1 MNKIVI
7 ITSYLDTPFA
17 IENCVNSNDYVI
29 CTDGGYDV
37 ALRHKLVPDLLMGD
51 FDRFRTSR
59 RYRNRKFQT

>member
-37 ALRHKLVPDLLMGD
+37 ALRHKLVPDLLMGY
-51 FDRFRTSR
+51 FDSIGSELPDDI
-59 RYRNRKFQT
+59 